1 MMLPDEY
8 VQDLASQFGLPDGD
22 LILNFARSLI
32 AEYDAT
38 DSEISHAEKLADDL
52 YCAGYEAGIRE
63 RDYDPRAGLEWQE
76 VVDAI
81 RPKRALSITFLADA
95 ERYQWIRSVGV
106 RGITGSQ
113 LDNAI
118 DMAMAEGGTQ

>member
-1 MMLPDEY
+1 MLPEEY
-8 VQDLASQFGLPDGD
+8 VQDLAKRVGLPAGD
-22 LILNFARSLI
+22 LIFNFARSLL
-32 AEYDAT
+32 AEYDAPNSQQT
-38 DSEISHAEKLADDL
+38 NAEKLADDL
-52 YCAGYEAGIRE
+52 YSAGYEAGIRE
-63 RDYDPRAGLEWQE
+63 RDYDPRAGLEWQN

-81 RPKRALSITFLADA
+81 KPKMALSITFLADA